1 MKKKKTFLLLIF
13 AILLLLVKSQV
24 FEDAVRNADC
34 PTEPIIVHILSLPP
48 YAWQVNNTH
57 SAGIAFTFI
66 RRGLEKCFSHCNA
79 SQPKYVFVNSTD
91 ELRAVLLQ
99 NATDIALPIT
109 SALENELDDGDD
121 PTFDY
126 YQKHPHLVFDSLVN
140 SPGLSYVIHLGNT
153 NDVVKNHMINALV
166 EVWPVV
172 IYCILLAGISG
183 ILVWVMEF
191 KLNRSEFPKN
201 FFHGSFEGFWWAFV
215 SMTTVG
221 YGDKTPKSVWG
232 RLFGVAWI
240 LIGLVIIA
248 TFTAAATSALDS
260 GMTYYKSGVDGKTV
274 GVLEGTEAGVE
285 ALRKGAT
292 VKSYSTF
299 RLMHEDLKHGKL
311 DGLLLDRY
319 EASHVMNTWQD
330 DELRVLDTIDITI
343 RYKRIGILGRLT
355 AFLMHAYCVS
365 VGADSWQEQRARKE
379 YVSEGQAIPAR
390 HAREQDGARS
400 HQTRQGIDQTRQGL
414 DQTRQGI
421 DKPVKVSIKRVKLSI
436 KRVKVSIK
444 PVKLSIK
451 PVKIGDQISQ
461 GIDQT
466 RHGIDQTRQGIDQT
480 CQGIN
485 QTRQGINQTRQGIDQ
500 TRQGIDR

>member
-91 ELRAVLLQ
+91 ELCAVLLQ

-299 RLMHEDLKHGKL
+299 RLMHEDLKHAKL

-343 RYKRIGILGRLT
+343 RYKLARILGRNSALGRNT
-355 AFLMHAYCVS
+355 CLRDRLS
-365 VGADSWQEQRARKE
+365 
-379 YVSEGQAIPAR
+379 R
-390 HAREQDGARS
+390 HDTLVNKMVRD
-400 HQTRQGIDQTRQGL
+400 H
-414 DQTRQGI
+414 
-421 DKPVKVSIKRVKLSI
+421 
-436 KRVKVSIK
+436 IK
-444 PVKLSIK
+444 PVKTFNMAEHSLGLFSSESPSTLAAVGVLLGVLGAMVVLGTLYQCLYRKIPLGRRKSYTPRDDSIYRMQAAVLVELHNSVRVLSDEILAIQRTLDRLK
-451 PVKIGDQISQ
+451 VTPSGHVNIFVSDKGN
-461 GIDQT
+461 IDHQ
-466 RHGIDQTRQGIDQT
+466 
-480 CQGIN
+480 
-485 QTRQGINQTRQGIDQ
+485 
-500 TRQGIDR
+500 